1 MEKREI
7 TKAMKDAWVQHL
19 LSKFLLITFTDAA
32 AAMLA
37 TGMAATGASA
47 KVKEVVG

>member
-19 LSKFLLITFTDAA
+19 LSKFFTHHIHRRSRSRDEDTSCRSV
-32 AAMLA
+32 LD
-37 TGMAATGASA
+37 GRLRN
-47 KVKEVVG
+47 